1 MRKKV
6 VWTAPKNIEMGEIPK
21 PRHMVLDP
29 ATANTSEAMAIL
41 RGKLLFPGALFQVTC
56 ALCDVANEPGC
67 AGPPFPYTT
76 WSYSQSAPIRA
87 GDLAI
92 YAGTCRV
99 EELAGVGLVSILRH
113 TFIVGGGRRIVNI
126 NNIKRV

>member
-6 VWTAPKNIEMGEIPK
+6 VWTAPKNIETVEVPK
-21 PRHMVLDP
+21 PRHMMNE
-29 ATANTSEAMAIL
+29 ANAHSPEAKAIL
-41 RGKLLFPGALFQVTC
+41 KEKLLFPGALFQMTC
-56 ALCDVANEPGC
+56 ALCDAANEPGC
-67 AGPPFPYTT
+67 VAPPFPYTT
-76 WSYSQSAPIRA
+76 WSYSQSAPIQP

-99 EELAGVGLVSILRH
+99 EERAGVGLVSILRH